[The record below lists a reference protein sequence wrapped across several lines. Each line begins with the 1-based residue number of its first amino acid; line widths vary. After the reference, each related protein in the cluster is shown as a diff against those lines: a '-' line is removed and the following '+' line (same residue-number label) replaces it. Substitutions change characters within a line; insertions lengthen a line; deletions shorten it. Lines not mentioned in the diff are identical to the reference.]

1 MNVTELK
8 NVTELREHDPK
19 RFEKEY
25 YKWCEHT
32 PDYDWWD
39 CIDENFKED
48 CAKLGV
54 RVDDIVFSGF
64 YSQGDGAAFRG
75 RVYVYE
81 WMEQEGHHIT
91 HPAAYLACRDDGSY
105 VSLTTGRGNNMRAS
119 IEECACMTT
128 PSEIFVGL
136 DQQAW
141 EELVDAQL
149 SDLSLEDEVLS
160 FCNDLAD
167 KLYNDLRDE
176 YEHLTSEEMFIE
188 HCEANEITFEENED
202 AIFV

>member
-1 MNVTELK
+1 M

-39 CIDENFKED
+39 SIEENFIED
-48 CAKLGV
+48 CATLGV
-54 RVDDIVFSGF
+54 RVDEITFSGF

-81 WMEQEGHHIT
+81 WMEAKGHHIT

-105 VSLTTGRGNNMRAS
+105 VRLEKGRGNNMRAS
-119 IEECACMTT
+119 AEVWANQTA
-128 PSEIFVGL
+128 PSGIFAGL
-136 DQQAW
+136 DQEAW
-141 EELVDAQL
+141 EELVDEQL
-149 SDLSLEDEVLS
+149 GDLSIEDEVLS
-160 FCNDLAD
+160 FCEDLAA
-167 KLYNDLRDE
+167 KLYRDLRDE
-176 YEHLTSEEMFIE
+176 YEHLTSEEMFKE
-188 HCEANEITFEENED
+188 HCEANEVTFEENED
-202 AIFV
+202 AIPA